1 MDRYTYKARIAPVF
15 IVAVP
20 AFLAALAWNS
30 GDLASWKMLI
40 SVFMASGGAGLIAQI
55 SRHAGKSREPALFR
69 SWGGAPTTRRL
80 RHGMADNPIMAER
93 RRAQLQA
100 LCPGIILPTTDEEQA
115 APDRADQRYE
125 ACVRWL
131 IEKTRDKKRFG
142 LVFQELCN
150 YGFSRNLWGL
160 KPVGTVLSVAAIA
173 AIACRLFL
181 VSGARGPAG
190 PASGLVPAGCGSV
203 CLLLLLVWLFCVTPR
218 WVRTA
223 AEAYAD
229 RLLAALDSLEE
240 ARTPV

>member
-15 IVAVP
+15 IVALP

-30 GDLASWKMLI
+30 GDLASWKTLL
-40 SVFMASGGAGLIAQI
+40 SVFMASGGAGLLAQI
-55 SRHAGKSREPALFR
+55 SRHAGKSKEPALFL
-69 SWGGAPTTRRL
+69 SWGGVPTTRRL
-80 RHGMADNPIMAER
+80 RHGTTGNAVIAEQ
-93 RRAQLQA
+93 RRAQFQA
-100 LCPGIILPTTDEEQA
+100 LCPSITLPTAEEERA
-115 APDRADQRYE
+115 SPDRADQRYE

-160 KPVGTVLSVAAIA
+160 KPVGAVISVAAIA
-173 AIACRLFL
+173 AIAGRLML
-181 VSGARGPAG
+181 VAETTGIAAPPGS
-190 PASGLVPAGCGSV
+190 LVPIGCGSG
-203 CLLLLLVWLFCVTPR
+203 CLLLLLVWIFCVTPR

-240 ARTPV
+240 ARVPA

>member
-30 GDLASWKMLI
+30 GDLTSWKTLI
-40 SVFMASGGAGLIAQI
+40 SVFMASGGAGFLAQI
-55 SRHAGKSREPALFR
+55 SRHAGKSKEPALFR
-69 SWGGAPTTRRL
+69 SWGGAPATRRL
-80 RHGMADNPIMAER
+80 RHSTPDNPVIAER

-100 LCPGIILPTTDEEQA
+100 LCPSIVLPTAEEERA
-115 APDRADQRYE
+115 SPDGADQRYE

-160 KPVGTVLSVAAIA
+160 KPVGAVIAAVAAGLTA
-173 AIACRLFL
+173 GRLL
-181 VSGARGPAG
+181 LDPGLKGIAG
-190 PASGLVPAGCGSV
+190 PGGGLVPVVCGSV
-203 CLLLLLVWLFCVTPR
+203 CLLLLLVWLFCVTPG

-240 ARTPV
+240 VRTPA